1 MDSVE
6 QPLAPTILAINYMG
20 DVVFAM
26 SGALAAGRRKMD
38 IMGYVMI
45 GTLTGIG
52 GGTLRDLLLGR
63 RVWWTTNAEELV
75 LCVVAS
81 LVAYFFIRNATG
93 HDGRIVWLDA
103 IGLSSFAVVGAHVAL
118 TAGTPFVVAVF
129 LGMLTATGGGVI
141 RDVLTS
147 TQPTILSPGELYAT
161 AALGGAFV
169 YTLAVHL
176 DVSALIAQLLGFL
189 TVLILRSASILF
201 GVRTGP
207 PGEFLQRVRPGGH

>member
-1 MDSVE
+1 MDNIG
-6 QPLAPTILAINYMG
+6 QPLSTTILAFNYLG

-26 SGALAAGRRKMD
+26 SGALTAGRHKMD
-38 IMGYVMI
+38 VVGYLMVGAI
-45 GTLTGIG
+45 TGIG

-63 RVWWTTNAEELV
+63 RGWWTANPDELM

-81 LVAYFFIRNATG
+81 LVAYFFIRNTTK

-141 RDVLTS
+141 RDVLTG
-147 TQPTILSPGELYAT
+147 TQPMILSPGELYAT

-169 YTLAVHL
+169 YTLVVHL
-176 DVSALIAQLLGFL
+176 GGSALIAQLSGFL
-189 TVLILRSASILF
+189 TVLILRSVSILF

-207 PGEFLQRVRPGGH
+207 PGAFLQRVRPGGH